1 MVIRKIYS
9 AHDLESLD
17 HWKKFSPETRRA
29 IKDAVNYLKDVVDR
43 YDGMAQPHM
52 LKNTINFQLDRI
64 RPLIKADVEMHA
76 KDLERTAEFEK
87 KEERKLLRISLLF
100 LLASIII
107 APVAFILPSPYSL
120 LVASV
125 SGFGILLPVIIYI
138 EALFCAGRAM
148 AKKDEAQIMKEFD
161 IEAG

>member
-1 MVIRKIYS
+1 M
-9 AHDLESLD
+9 
-17 HWKKFSPETRRA
+17 
-29 IKDAVNYLKDVVDR
+29 DR

-52 LKNTINFQLDRI
+52 LKGTINFQLDRI

-76 KDLERTAEFEK
+76 KDLERTVEFEK
-87 KEERKLLRISLLF
+87 REERKLLRISRVILM
-100 LLASIII
+100 ASIII
-107 APVAFILPSPYSL
+107 APVAFIVPSPYAL

-125 SGFGILLPVIIYI
+125 SGFGILLPVIIYT

-148 AKKDEAQIMKEFD
+148 AKKDEAQILREFD